1 VFGASWKACST
12 VFDLAK
18 KKIIIAE
25 LEQKTIVPDFWSNP
39 KQAQKISQELSELKD
54 IVGKWENYQS
64 DIKHLEEVAELFK
77 ADHSEALAKEFKR
90 SLELIEQ
97 KINKEES
104 QAYFSGQYDKNNAVV
119 SIYAGAGGTDAQ
131 DWTEI
136 LLRMYLKYFDRA
148 GFKAKVIAVTGGQ
161 EAGLKNAIIEARGKY
176 AYGYLKGENGVHRLV
191 RLSPFSSQNLRHT
204 SFALVEVMP
213 ELDDVG
219 EIEINPQDLRV
230 DTYKAGGP
238 GGQYVNKTESAIR
251 ITHLPTGIVTTSQA
265 ERSQGANKDT
275 AMKVLAAKIKQR
287 LNQEHK
293 QKAEDLKGESVPIEW
308 GRQIRSYV
316 LHPYKMVKDHRTGY
330 ETTQAEDVLEGNL
343 QEFIEAELRALST
356 NESE

>member
-1 VFGASWKACST
+1 MLKPSSCWT

-18 KKIIIAE
+18 KRIIIAE
-25 LEQKTIVPDFWSNP
+25 LEQKTAELDFWSNP

-54 IVGKWENYQS
+54 IVSKWENYQS
-64 DIKHLEEVAELFK
+64 DIKHLEEVEELFK
-77 ADHSEALAKEFKR
+77 ADQSEVLAKEFKR

-97 KINKEES
+97 KINKEEVLT
-104 QAYFSGQYDKNNAVV
+104 YFSGVYDKNNAVV

-131 DWTEI
+131 DWAEI
-136 LLRMYLKYFDRA
+136 LLRMYLKYCDRV
-148 GFKAKVIAVTGGQ
+148 GFKTKIIAVTGGQ
-161 EAGLKNAIIEARGKY
+161 EAGLKNAIIEVRGQY

-213 ELDDVG
+213 ELEDVG

-251 ITHLPTGIVTTSQA
+251 IMHLPTGIVTTSQA

-287 LNQEHK
+287 LDREHK

-343 QEFIEAELRALST
+343 QEFIEAELK
-356 NESE
+356 